1 MSSYSNYVST
11 TAGESI
17 HDRPQHHHEGP
28 RVQALQGGVTRAT
41 AGAPPISAEDAPRG
55 SQAVAYDNT
64 SRASVAA
71 PEHQQDS
78 GLSARSP
85 TGRALGASEIT
96 DTSIIR
102 VQGQEMQ
109 VRTAE
114 RLGLIVR
121 DASGYR
127 STATGAAH
135 SAPAVTPQGP
145 HSGPQGTTSD
155 AAGGDVAHALP
166 EAAAGLLGAYN
177 AQVPGSALMH
187 AAYEYLDAG
196 EVSIGSIATLAG
208 ARGVEPAQV
217 IADIENIREGFRSQ
231 AAAVIGSAEY
241 LDAAEHFFPAEFGAA
256 VRAQATR
263 GDLSAF
269 EGLTRKV
276 TDHVITTAASVESE
290 DADIRVRTVH
300 GKHLVSGPGIPGEI
314 DVRQAVKLGLV
325 SVRRG

>member
-1 MSSYSNYVST
+1 MSFINHQST

-17 HDRPQHHHEGP
+17 HDRPQHQHEGP
-28 RVQALQGGVTRAT
+28 RVQALQGGVFRAT
-41 AGAPPISAEDAPRG
+41 AGAPPVAAEDAPRG
-55 SQAVAYDNT
+55 TQVAAYDIT
-64 SRASVAA
+64 SRSSVAA
-71 PEHQQDS
+71 PEHQQDN
-78 GLSARSP
+78 GLSARSA

-96 DTSIIR
+96 ETSIIR

-121 DASGYR
+121 DANGYR
-127 STATGAAH
+127 STTTRAAQ
-135 SAPAVTPQGP
+135 SAPAVTAQ
-145 HSGPQGTTSD
+145 GPQGTTSD
-155 AAGGDVAHALP
+155 AADGDVAHALP

-187 AAYEYLDAG
+187 AAHEYLDAG

-217 IADIENIREGFRSQ
+217 LADIENIREGFRTQ

-269 EGLTRKV
+269 EGLARKV

-290 DADIRVRTVH
+290 DADIHVRTVH

-314 DVRQAVKLGLV
+314 DVRQAVRLGMV
-325 SVRRG
+325 SVRHG